1 MRSRRLLTID
11 EAATIA
17 KAREYQERETKKPQ
31 VKWAA
36 WVVE

>member
-17 KAREYQERETKKPQ
+17 KAREYQERDESLK
-31 VKWAA
+31 
-36 WVVE
+36 